1 MQIFFTE
8 GLRHKIN
15 DNFHRNRRL
24 IEKVEKQTQLFSQNP
39 NHPSLRLH
47 KLTNTSEDTWSISI
61 DRSIR
66 MLFYYRENS
75 DEKVAI
81 FFDLGSHDQ
90 LYRKKK

>member
-1 MQIFFTE
+1 MQTFFTE
-8 GLRHKIN
+8 GLKQKIT
-15 DNFHRNRRL
+15 DNFRRNHRL
-24 IEKVEKQTQLFSQNP
+24 IEKVEKQTRLFTENS

-61 DRSIR
+61 DRSVR
-66 MLFYYRENS
+66 MLFYYRENN

-81 FFDLGSHDQ
+81 FFDLGFHDQ